1 MICTRNGVLATL
13 EEYGDA
19 RIADAYVV
27 DDMLILRTTAQPIGP
42 GCGHGGA
49 RVRVHRIHHWFDERR
64 DYGVMI
70 VKAGDWEGQL

>member
-27 DDMLILRTTAQPIGP
+27 GGMLILRTTAQPIRSGYHHSGP
-42 GCGHGGA
+42 
-49 RVRVHRIHHWFDERR
+49 RVTVDRIHHWFDERR
-64 DYGVMI
+64 NYGVMI
-70 VKAGDWEGQL
+70 VLAGDWSGEL